1 MRVREWDDILQDV
14 AESNADPAGWRA
26 VGGDRRDGIG
36 EDLYLAHPGVG
47 AFQLKTYARNPYQ
60 VEGVGTRVARSVD
73 DELDDLFPARDG
85 DGASGLFGVQQPA
98 EDEETAQE
106 QAKRLE
112 TVVETH
118 ADAPTT
124 PRAMLED
131 VMDAVDSPA
140 YGPMAFDQYD
150 RPDGMGQLSETFEEA
165 EELLT
170 TEFEEVV
177 DDEVERGF
185 Y

>member
-1 MRVREWDDILQDV
+1 
-14 AESNADPAGWRA
+14 
-26 VGGDRRDGIG
+26 
-36 EDLYLAHPGVG
+36 
-47 AFQLKTYARNPYQ
+47 
-60 VEGVGTRVARSVD
+60 
-73 DELDDLFPARDG
+73 
-85 DGASGLFGVQQPA
+85 VQQPA

-106 QAKRLE
+106 QAQRLE

-150 RPDGMGQLSETFEEA
+150 RPDGMEQLSETFEEA
-165 EELLT
+165 EQLLT
-170 TEFEEVV
+170 AEFEEVV